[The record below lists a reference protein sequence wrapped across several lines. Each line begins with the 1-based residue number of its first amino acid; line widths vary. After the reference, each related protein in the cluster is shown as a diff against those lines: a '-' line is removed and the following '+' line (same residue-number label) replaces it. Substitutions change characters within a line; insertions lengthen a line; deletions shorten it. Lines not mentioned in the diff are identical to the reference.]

1 MSPTRSLKM
10 VLRCDQQGQV
20 LQTTTYPL
28 GFRAGE
34 SAYSSLA
41 LMVDRASTA
50 KCERFLQR
58 IRDFGAAF
66 GWEMDVSVARQHVS
80 LLFAGLRQ
88 PDDQLLVAIASNHE
102 ELLATLESALGEL
115 SAAAF
120 HPEALPPTSQSHTA
134 PDPAQPNVLHEL
146 TRVNNDL
153 VSLQRELAKRNAEL
167 TAITKQRNRLLATA
181 AHDLRNPIMIVQGY
195 CDLLGMTASPVGG
208 AQNELVAQLQRAAE
222 LMLHVIEDTLEYAA
236 LESGK
241 LNPRLQQVDLG
252 ELVRRSVASY
262 KSIAEHKKIELV
274 VTHDEP
280 VPPLAL
286 DPSNIERVLG
296 NLLSNAIKFSEPGS
310 KVEAALTKVDSQAVL
325 AVIDHGPGISD
336 VEVPLLFRPFQ
347 TASARPTA
355 GESSTGLGLAIVR
368 ELVEANGGEVSVRSR
383 LHEGSTFEV
392 RFAIPRVNLGKPT
405 QAADKPTREPQI
417 NVRRGRDPSSH

>member
-10 VLRCDQQGQV
+10 VLRCDQHGQV
-20 LQTTTYPL
+20 LQTTTYPR

-34 SAYSSLA
+34 SECSSLSM
-41 LMVDRASTA
+41 MVDRASTP

-58 IRDFGAAF
+58 VRAFGAAF
-66 GWEMDVSVARQHVS
+66 GWEMNVSVARETVS

-102 ELLATLESALGEL
+102 DLLGALDYAFGEASAAGPSSEALG
-115 SAAAF
+115 AF
-120 HPEALPPTSQSHTA
+120 AESRAPPA
-134 PDPAQPNVLHEL
+134 PAGPNVLDEL

-195 CDLLGMTASPVGG
+195 CDLLGMTDSTAGG
-208 AQNELVAQLQRAAE
+208 QNDLVEKLQRAAE
-222 LMLHVIEDTLEYAA
+222 LMLHVIEDTLEFVS

-241 LNPRLQQVDLG
+241 QNPRLQQVDLAA
-252 ELVRRSVASY
+252 LVQRTVASFR
-262 KSIAEHKKIELV
+262 SMAEHKDIELV
-274 VTHDEP
+274 VSQSEP

-296 NLLSNAIKFSEPGS
+296 NLLSNAIKFSQRGS
-310 KVEAALTKVDSQAVL
+310 RVEAALTRRDSQAVL
-325 AVIDHGPGISD
+325 SVIDHGPGISE

-355 GESSTGLGLAIVR
+355 GEPSTGLGLAIVR

-392 RFAIPRVNLGKPT
+392 RFTIPRVNVGKLAQP
-405 QAADKPTREPQI
+405 ADKPSREPQI
-417 NVRRGRDPSSH
+417 NVRRGRDPNPH